1 MNLLRLAILASLAG
15 VGVTPA
21 FAQTAYTTELDEMV
35 VTANRMATPINDSTT
50 SVSVITQQDIDHE
63 ATADLVTLLRDVAGV
78 DVARTG
84 GLGSQTSIFMRGG
97 NSNHVLVLVDGV
109 RVASTNTSR
118 YGFENMPLAQVERI
132 EIIRGP
138 RAALWGSDAIGGV
151 IQIFTKK
158 TQGFAGSVSLGSFKT
173 KGIQAGFGGGDA
185 WKYGVHATYMD
196 VDGFSAQN
204 ERGFSYNPD
213 NDGMTQRAI
222 KGFLEGDVGDN
233 RFGFHALGMRL
244 ENEFDQG
251 DSTSKQN
258 AFRGYWASQFSQA
271 WSHELSASLY
281 RDTLTTPA
289 FFSEFK
295 TSREQIQWQNN
306 VRMDQAVLQFGLDWL
321 NEHGESRSTFGEG
334 STKFDK
340 SRRNTAVYAGWLG
353 QYGRTHLDASLRYDD
368 NENFGGHSTFSFGVA
383 HELGD
388 DQLIRAS
395 FGQGFRAP
403 NFNELYS
410 PGFGGQYQGNPN
422 LDPETSKN
430 WELGYRNTQFIDRL
444 ELSLFNNQIDNLV
457 AFAGVDSAAIN
468 IRKARIKGVELSGEE
483 RFGAWS
489 ANFSATYQH
498 PENVDFGS
506 DLLRRPRRKA
516 SIGVDRYWSEAN
528 YVGVQLFAA
537 GEANDFGAKLKPYG
551 TLDVR
556 AGWQLTDDLQLKGR
570 IGNLFNKTYYLAN
583 GYNTPGRNVMVT
595 LSYDVQ

>member
-15 VGVTPA
+15 VGATPA
-21 FAQTAYTTELDEMV
+21 FAQTASAPQLDEMV
-35 VTANRMATPINDSTT
+35 VTANRMATPIDNTVT
-50 SVSVITQQDIDHE
+50 SVEVITQQDIEHQG
-63 ATADLVTLLRDVAGV
+63 TADLVTLLRDVAGV

-118 YGFENMPLAQVERI
+118 YGFENMPLAQIERI

-138 RAALWGSDAIGGV
+138 RAALWGSDAVGGV
-151 IQIFTKK
+151 IQIFTKQ
-158 TQGFAGSVSLGSFKT
+158 TQGFSGSISLGAFQT

-204 ERGFSYNPD
+204 ERGFSYDPD
-213 NDGMTQRAI
+213 NDGMTQRAV
-222 KGFLEGDVGDN
+222 KGFLVGAVGDN
-233 RFGFHALGMRL
+233 RFGLHALSMKL
-244 ENEFDQG
+244 DNEFDKG

-258 AFRGYWASQFSQA
+258 VLRGYWAATFSEQ
-271 WSHELSASLY
+271 WRHELSASMY

-295 TSREQIQWQNN
+295 TSREQIQWQNDFT
-306 VRMDQAVLQFGLDWL
+306 VAHGVVQFGLDWL
-321 NEHGESRSTFGEG
+321 NEYGHSRSTFGEG

-353 QYGRTHLDASLRYDD
+353 QHGNTHLDASLRYDD
-368 NENFGGHSTFSFGVA
+368 NENFGGHTTFSLGVG
-383 HELGD
+383 HELGEG
-388 DQLIRAS
+388 QLIRAS

-410 PGFGGQYQGNPN
+410 PGFGGRYQGNPN
-422 LDPETSKN
+422 LNPETSNN
-430 WELGYRNTQFIDRL
+430 WELGYRNTQWLDRL
-444 ELSLFNNQIDNLV
+444 ELSFFNNRIDNLV

-468 IRKARIKGVELSGEE
+468 IRKARIKGVELSGDE
-483 RFGAWS
+483 RFGDWA

-516 SIGVDRYWSEAN
+516 SVGVDRYWSDAN

-551 TLDVR
+551 TLDIR
-556 AGWQLTDDLQLKGR
+556 AGWQLTDDWQLKGR
-570 IGNLFNKTYYLAN
+570 IGNLFDKTYYLAN

-595 LSYDVQ
+595 LSYGIQ